1 MSTISLS
8 TFKKHIRADDICAD
22 DEKLQLR
29 LDAAEAYVV
38 NATNRTLDELLQLGD
53 GALPLPIIQAVL
65 MAAASF
71 DENTQAVSSQQLHEN
86 PMFPAL
92 LRQYRKLSRN

>member
-1 MSTISLS
+1 MSTISLD

-38 NATNRTLDELLQLGD
+38 NSTNRSIDELLEMGD
-53 GALPLPIIQAVL
+53 GALPLPIVQAVL

-92 LRQYRKLSRN
+92 LKQYRKLARG

>member
-1 MSTISLS
+1 MSIISLD
-8 TFKKHIRADDICAD
+8 TFKKHIRADDIRAD

-38 NATNRTLDELLQLGD
+38 NSTNRSLDELLEMGN
-53 GALPLPIIQAVL
+53 GGLPLPIVQAVL

-86 PMFPAL
+86 PMLPAL
-92 LRQYRKLSRN
+92 LKQYRKLARE